1 MPYLREPHHL
11 AMIVGLGRFSRVP
24 LGDLGLQKALQEL
37 HRLPKRPRLKEVAP
51 LVDAWKPWGGLIT
64 YYLWFGTNRPEG

>member
-1 MPYLREPHHL
+1 
-11 AMIVGLGRFSRVP
+11 MIVGLGRLSRVP

-37 HRLPKRPRLKEVAP
+37 HRLPKRPSPKEVTP